1 MIVETQL
8 MAFNQTWQHHW
19 ASTEIL
25 QKITNECVNLTN
37 KKQPGWLDKNNTCYN
52 HRLQAVQ
59 YMIRVKLYSRTRYNN
74 RAEKRTSAPYRKVKN
89 LLNK

>member
-8 MAFNQTWQHHW
+8 MAFNQMWQHHW

-25 QKITNECVNLTN
+25 QKITNECVTN

-52 HRLQAVQ
+52 HRLQTV
-59 YMIRVKLYSRTRYNN
+59 
-74 RAEKRTSAPYRKVKN
+74 
-89 LLNK
+89 